1 MMVGEKISFGKG
13 TTMAK
18 SRFFR
23 LVFSGVL
30 LVVISGCSYP
40 ISKGLRQEAAKDVT
54 FAKVLA
60 STTSYHG
67 NIVIWG
73 GVVIEAV
80 KRAEGTDLFLWETP
94 PDFLERPKGREF
106 AEGMFIARSRQLLDP
121 ETYAAGLKVTVGG
134 EIIGEELGKW
144 DTMPYVYPVVRI
156 KELYLWKPGPSGY
169 KWSWGNT
176 PYYWPEQFSPDIKY
190 KPLR

>member
-1 MMVGEKISFGKG
+1 
-13 TTMAK
+13 MAK
-18 SRFFR
+18 DWFFR

-60 STTSYHG
+60 SPPSYHG

-73 GVVIEAV
+73 GVIIETV
-80 KRAEGTDLFLWETP
+80 KRAEGTDLFMWETP
-94 PDFLERPKGREF
+94 TDFGERPKGREF

-121 ETYAAGLKVTVGG
+121 DTYTAGLKVTVGG

-156 KELYLWKPGPSGY
+156 KELYLWKPEPSGY

-176 PYYWPEQFSPDIKY
+176 PYYGPEQFSPDIKS